1 MVNQILLIC
10 SSIIIYEFIK
20 YSKFINIVKSNL
32 KIYKKILKL
41 FKFNKVSDF
50 ILVLILISVFVVF
63 LVLMQKSQSGGMGSA
78 FGGGMAE
85 SAFGSDTSNVLTR
98 ATIYTT
104 IAFFIIALI
113 LYLMYQTNA
122 SDQEIGLDVESIT
135 PIVEASST
143 EESAESKAE

>member
-1 MVNQILLIC
+1 MGYCAHGNKWGQQAHLRVEQGAWWFG
-10 SSIIIYEFIK
+10 SSQGLWE
-20 YSKFINIVKSNL
+20 L
-32 KIYKKILKL
+32 
-41 FKFNKVSDF
+41 
-50 ILVLILISVFVVF
+50 VF

-85 SAFGSDTSNVLTR
+85 SAFGSDTSNVLTK

-122 SDQEIGLDVESIT
+122 SDEAIGLDVESIA
-135 PIVEASST
+135 PIVEAST
-143 EESAESKAE
+143 VEAADEGEVE

>member
-1 MVNQILLIC
+1 MSALFISLLT
-10 SSIIIYEFIK
+10 
-20 YSKFINIVKSNL
+20 
-32 KIYKKILKL
+32 
-41 FKFNKVSDF
+41 
-50 ILVLILISVFVVF
+50 LVLILISVFVVF

-122 SDQEIGLDVESIT
+122 SDQEIGWMLSQSLQLLKLPLLKKVR
-135 PIVEASST
+135 
-143 EESAESKAE
+143 KAKLNNLAFSQMNYVQGK

>member
-1 MVNQILLIC
+1 MKTNPVHLLYLNNLNM
-10 SSIIIYEFIK
+10 SALFI
-20 YSKFINIVKSNL
+20 SL
-32 KIYKKILKL
+32 LT
-41 FKFNKVSDF
+41 
-50 ILVLILISVFVVF
+50 LVLILISVFVVF

-135 PIVEASST
+135 PIVEAFPVEATSVEAT
-143 EESAESKAE
+143 DESDVE